1 MILTDVETKIVEYSK
16 KKSLTKKEKSV
27 WADMLYH
34 SFVQTNDAKIFA
46 NNILQSTAEVFGLVI
61 QKNKGK
67 ISVDLLENLVGN
79 LMQNGTFLDNK
90 KDISFAISC
99 ELLSLYIGEEVCP
112 ACVFKIFSKSLQII
126 DRGNDKPFHKKDI
139 SKFHN
144 LILKN
149 VERNAAFFSINFN
162 TWSRPEK
169 QRMYKFLKDCE
180 ANNFLDLSTKKMQEW
195 TEKYGFESQDRFP
208 IVENAIKK
216 LQQDL
221 KDEES
226 LRLVEIISNNLVKI
240 KDEYNQQCESIKQK
254 DRDIYI
260 QAEEITRI
268 RNNLIKRENE
278 VISLKNEQDKNMAT
292 IDSQKKEIDVLTT
305 DLDGFKQMADST
317 KDEEVF
323 TLKNDIKNALQN
335 EYANYIEDREAQ
347 CSEDLFEAFK
357 ARFFRIFATLKRFG
371 ITFEEANK

>member
-1 MILTDVETKIVEYSK
+1 VDLTDLETKIDEYSK
-16 KKSLTKKEKSV
+16 KKSLTKKEKSSF
-27 WADMLYH
+27 ADMLYN
-34 SFVQTNDAKIFA
+34 SFKQTNDVQAFA
-46 NNILQSTAEVFGLVI
+46 HHILQSPIDVTGLMF
-61 QKNKGK
+61 QKNINK
-67 ISVDLLENLVGN
+67 ISVDMLDNLARN
-79 LMQNGTFLDNK
+79 LIQNNIFLDNK
-90 KDISFAISC
+90 NDIAFTISC
-99 ELLSLYIGEEVCP
+99 NLLSLYIENKNYLEW
-112 ACVFKIFSKSLQII
+112 IFSIFNRALLII
-126 DRGNDKPFHKKDI
+126 DKGNSFSKKHVNKFHK
-139 SKFHN
+139 
-144 LILKN
+144 LILSKN
-149 VERNAAFFSINFN
+149 KCRDAFFQVNFN
-162 TWSRPEK
+162 QWSRPEK
-169 QRMYKFLKDCE
+169 QRIYKFLKDCE

-208 IVENAIKK
+208 IVENAIRK

-226 LRLVEIISNNLVKI
+226 MRLVEIISNNLVKI

-254 DRDIYI
+254 DKDIYTK
-260 QAEEITRI
+260 AEEITRI

-278 VISLKNEQDKNMAT
+278 VISLKNEQDRNMAT

-335 EYANYIEDREAQ
+335 EYVKYIEDREAQ
-347 CSEDLFEAFK
+347 CSQDLFEAFK
-357 ARFFRIFATLKRFG
+357 ARFFKIFATLKRFG